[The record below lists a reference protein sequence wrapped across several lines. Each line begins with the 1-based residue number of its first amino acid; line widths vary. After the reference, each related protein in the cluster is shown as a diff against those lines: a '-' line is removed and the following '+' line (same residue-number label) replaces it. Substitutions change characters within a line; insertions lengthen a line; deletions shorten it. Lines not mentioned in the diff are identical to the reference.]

1 MGMLCRLLVQ
11 AWASSLALPGG
22 KPGTTWPT
30 WGLAGPEQNEML
42 TSPLMQAWGYPGIR
56 KSSKSCTAHLGA
68 AICSKLLRLRPPEL
82 GVAGRT
88 ATGTGTAS
96 YRHSYHLALF
106 PPVAAASL
114 ALAGRD
120 LPQG

>member
-11 AWASSLALPGG
+11 AWVSSLALLGG

-42 TSPLMQAWGYPGIR
+42 TSSLMQAWGYPRIR
-56 KSSKSCTAHLGA
+56 QSSKSCTTHLGA

-88 ATGTGTAS
+88 GTGTAS
-96 YRHSYHLALF
+96 HRHSYHPALF

-114 ALAGRD
+114 APAGRD
-120 LPQG
+120 LPRG